1 MLCVAAGSAHS
12 NNWLADRRR
21 GRGGRV
27 GGPPEVV
34 CVRCPSCA
42 RPDNDQIRAW
52 AAVGRPEVQMP
63 RLQKPTSA
71 PCGGAVPGIR
81 AMAVKMSV
89 HQKVWPNAW
98 LARVCR
104 PLRARRFGVAG

>member
-1 MLCVAAGSAHS
+1 MLGVAAGSAHS
-12 NNWLADRRR
+12 NNWLAGRRR
-21 GRGGRV
+21 GRGGGV

-34 CVRCPSCA
+34 CVLRPSCA
-42 RPDNDQIRAW
+42 AGHNQVRAW
-52 AAVGRPEVQMP
+52 AAAGRPEVQMP
-63 RLQKPTSA
+63 RLQKPTRA
-71 PCGGAVPGIR
+71 PWAGGVPGIT

-104 PLRARRFGVAG
+104 PLRARRVGAA